1 MDGTILVADDD
12 RTIRAVLT
20 QALTRAGCKV
30 RATGSIE
37 TLWRWIDEGDGDVVI
52 SDVNLPDGDG
62 LEMLPAIKR
71 KRKDL
76 PVIIISAQN
85 TVITAIK
92 ASELGAYDYL
102 PKPFDLKKLLSKVN
116 KALSNQGTN
125 NTIIQ
130 QDGAVDP
137 ELPLIGSSPLMQDVY
152 RFLARVLHTDLST
165 IITGESGTGKDLL
178 AHTMHDLGPRA
189 PMDFVRINISS
200 LNIDKIEGTLIGG
213 KEDLNIFPASKSSTI
228 YFDEISEMSDETQL
242 QLLDLLR
249 SDAVINK
256 NYRFISSSRLS
267 LQNLISQGIIREDL
281 FYRLNV
287 VNINLPPLR
296 DRVGDIP
303 DLTKHFLQQ
312 SALSGMPKKIIST
325 KAIQLLQNAPWAGN
339 IRELENF
346 INSLVVL
353 ISDEEITPN
362 HVEENLNLIPSVNS
376 NELDADNGKLSSS
389 VEKHIK
395 RYFDLHG
402 DSLPPPGLYNRI
414 LKEIELPLIALSLS
428 ATRGNQI
435 KTSEL
440 LGINR
445 NTLRKKIKDLDIVV
459 TRSKKMM

>member
-125 NTIIQ
+125 NNIIQ
-130 QDGAVDP
+130 QDGAVDQ

-200 LNIDKIEGTLIGG
+200 SNIDKIEGTLIGG
-213 KEDLNIFPASKSSTI
+213 KEDLNISPALKSSTI

-249 SDAVINK
+249 SDAVISK

-353 ISDEEITPN
+353 ISDEEITPI

-402 DSLPPPGLYNRI
+402 DNLPPPGLYNRI

>member
-125 NTIIQ
+125 NNIIQ

-200 LNIDKIEGTLIGG
+200 SNIDKIEGTLIGG
-213 KEDLNIFPASKSSTI
+213 KEDLNISPASKSSTI

-312 SALSGMPKKIIST
+312 SALSGMPKKVIST

-362 HVEENLNLIPSVNS
+362 HIEENLNLIPSVNS
-376 NELDADNGKLSSS
+376 NELDSDNGKLSSS

>member
-125 NTIIQ
+125 NNIIP
-130 QDGAVDP
+130 QDGAIDP

-189 PMDFVRINISS
+189 PLDFVRINISS
-200 LNIDKIEGTLIGG
+200 SNIDKIEGTLIGG
-213 KEDLNIFPASKSSTI
+213 KEDLNISPASKGSTI

-249 SDAVINK
+249 SDEVISK
-256 NYRFISSSRLS
+256 NYRFISSSRLP

-312 SALSGMPKKIIST
+312 SVLSGMAKKVIST
-325 KAIQLLQNAPWAGN
+325 KAIQLLQNAPWTGN

-362 HVEENLNLIPSVNS
+362 HIEENLNLIPSVNS

-402 DSLPPPGLYNRI
+402 ENLPPPGLYNRI

>member
-116 KALSNQGTN
+116 KALSNQGSN
-125 NTIIQ
+125 NNIIQ
-130 QDGAVDP
+130 QDGAVDQ

-200 LNIDKIEGTLIGG
+200 SNIDKIEGTLIGG
-213 KEDLNIFPASKSSTI
+213 KEDLNISPASKSSTI

-249 SDAVINK
+249 SDAVISK

-303 DLTKHFLQQ
+303 DLTKHLLQQ
-312 SALSGMPKKIIST
+312 SALSGMPKKVISA

-402 DSLPPPGLYNRI
+402 DNLPPPGLYNRI

>member
-116 KALSNQGTN
+116 KALSNQGSN
-125 NTIIQ
+125 NNIIQ
-130 QDGAVDP
+130 QDGAVDQ

-200 LNIDKIEGTLIGG
+200 SNIDKIEGTLIGG
-213 KEDLNIFPASKSSTI
+213 KEDLNISPASKSSTI

-249 SDAVINK
+249 SDAVISK

-376 NELDADNGKLSSS
+376 NELDSDNGKLSSS

>member
-125 NTIIQ
+125 NNIIQ

-200 LNIDKIEGTLIGG
+200 SNIDKIEGTLIGG
-213 KEDLNIFPASKSSTI
+213 KEDLNISPASKSSTI

-249 SDAVINK
+249 SDAVISK

-362 HVEENLNLIPSVNS
+362 HIEENLNLIPSVNS
-376 NELDADNGKLSSS
+376 NELDSDNGKLSSS

>member
-116 KALSNQGTN
+116 KALSNQGSN
-125 NTIIQ
+125 NNIIQ
-130 QDGAVDP
+130 QDGAVDQ

-200 LNIDKIEGTLIGG
+200 SNIDKIEGTLIGG
-213 KEDLNIFPASKSSTI
+213 KEDLNISPASKSSTI

-312 SALSGMPKKIIST
+312 SALSGMPKKVIST

-353 ISDEEITPN
+353 ISDEEITPI

-376 NELDADNGKLSSS
+376 NELDPDNGKLSSS

-402 DSLPPPGLYNRI
+402 DNLPPPGLYNRI

>member
-1 MDGTILVADDD
+1 MHNLETKVIPGQIMFGRLHFD
-12 RTIRAVLT
+12 RKIQTWPNT
-20 QALTRAGCKV
+20 
-30 RATGSIE
+30 TG
-37 TLWRWIDEGDGDVVI
+37 V
-52 SDVNLPDGDG
+52 
-62 LEMLPAIKR
+62 
-71 KRKDL
+71 
-76 PVIIISAQN
+76 
-85 TVITAIK
+85 
-92 ASELGAYDYL
+92 GAYDYL

-116 KALSNQGTN
+116 KALSNQGSN
-125 NTIIQ
+125 NNIIQ
-130 QDGAVDP
+130 QDGAVDQ

-178 AHTMHDLGPRA
+178 AHTMHNLGPRA

-200 LNIDKIEGTLIGG
+200 SNIDKIEGTLIGG
-213 KEDLNIFPASKSSTI
+213 KEDLNISPALKSSTI

-249 SDAVINK
+249 SDAVISK

-312 SALSGMPKKIIST
+312 SALSGMPKKVISA

-353 ISDEEITPN
+353 ISDEEITPI

-402 DSLPPPGLYNRI
+402 DNLPPPGLYNRI

>member
-125 NTIIQ
+125 NNIIQ

-152 RFLARVLHTDLST
+152 RFLARVLHTDLSI

-200 LNIDKIEGTLIGG
+200 SNIDKIEGTLIGG
-213 KEDLNIFPASKSSTI
+213 KEDLNISPASKSSTI

-249 SDAVINK
+249 SDAVISK

-376 NELDADNGKLSSS
+376 NELDSDNGKLSSS